1 MNIKPRDIHKV
12 DKEIKLIFQPT
23 PWRGLNV
30 MLAAMQMVQLINL
43 VSLDVY
49 SSCEVYGTAF
59 KEANDKQYRR
69 II

>member
-12 DKEIKLIFQPT
+12 DKEIKLIFHPT

-30 MLAAMQMVQLINL
+30 MLAAMQLVTNPL

-49 SSCEVYGTAF
+49 SSCEVYGSSF
-59 KEANDKQYRR
+59 KEANDKQYEG